1 MISGHQEFFIPICGQ
16 DIFLPFFPISF
27 LLHLC
32 CTQIFFRHELAGIF
46 VFKITHPSPSRVKW
60 SAPNF
65 LFFIFEVGLH
75 ILKAGV
81 HVHVK
86 ATLTSLNTGVWKIPK
101 SGIQNPAPEPEPE
114 LEPEPE
120 PEK

>member
-1 MISGHQEFFIPICGQ
+1 MSLQEFLFSKSPTP
-16 DIFLPFFPISF
+16 LPRELNGRPLISY
-27 LLHLC
+27 
-32 CTQIFFRHELAGIF
+32 
-46 VFKITHPSPSRVKW
+46 
-60 SAPNF
+60 
-65 LFFIFEVGLH
+65 FFIFQVGLH

-101 SGIQNPAPEPEPE
+101 SGIQNPAPEPE

-120 PEK
+120 PEPEK